1 MSVRGRL
8 GRLERR
14 CPPRRLR
21 VRLVVLGHPP
31 DGRTRAFLADGSEVS
46 PGADWR
52 PLAVEGTYTA
62 VVGVDIDVVVGRKR
76 ADEASIARGGDH
88 ETC

>member
-8 GRLERR
+8 ARLERR
-14 CPPRRLR
+14 RQPRRPR

-31 DGRTRAFLADGSEVS
+31 DGRTRAFLGGGGEVP

-52 PLAVEGTYTA
+52 ALAVEGTYTA
-62 VVGVDIDVVVGRKR
+62 VSGVDIDVVVGRKR
-76 ADEASIARGGDH
+76 ADEASVSRGGDH